1 MQTCTVAQ
9 SVYSMAEAELVMGLL
24 QADLQQLR
32 HIF

>member
-9 SVYSMAEAELVMGLL
+9 SVNSMAVAELIMGLL